1 MAHEKEKELLER
13 ASYLIGNPGANI
25 SGSTDCACDEWQK
38 DYKAFLST
46 LPEEKEENKWIS
58 VKDKM
63 PNPEIPLLVYGLN
76 EYKKGRRLRACWIPQ
91 YYMST
96 DESEYEGTPDYN
108 EEKDEYYWPQG
119 WYEWNEHEDIHFLID
134 FDITHWMPLPEFNP
148 SK

>member
-1 MAHEKEKELLER
+1 MAHEKERELIDEFCK
-13 ASYLIGNPGANI
+13 YL
-25 SGSTDCACDEWQK
+25 K
-38 DYKAFLST
+38 DSSRHCMINLWIDRFLST